1 MIEVAVM
8 EKAIHSGVYTVLKGL
23 LEKAFRGAVSEDMKQ
38 LVEKYILDAS
48 DKMKRIID
56 ALN

>member
-1 MIEVAVM
+1 MM

>member
-8 EKAIHSGVYTVLKGL
+8 EKAIQSGVYTALRGL
-23 LEKAFRGAVSEDMKQ
+23 LEKAFRGAVSEEMKQ
-38 LVEKYILDAS
+38 LVEQYIVDAN